1 MWKRARRRGEG
12 MLYYVLQLVI
22 GVCREALFWG
32 GLAGGTRLGHFWRC
46 ARVGASVRGPEVSR
60 VPE

>member
-32 GLAGGTRLGHFWRC
+32 GLAGGTRLGHFWLRNGRC
-46 ARVGASVRGPEVSR
+46 ISQRTRS
-60 VPE
+60 